1 MLAPTILPPP
11 GESASTTTIEQSES
25 HQALAESTPIRR
37 LTRGGLST
45 ERDWGRSS
53 GRRACTMTG
62 TDEGEVLIGTRRDDV
77 ICGFGGGDVVRG
89 RGGGDTLL
97 GGGGGDSM
105 VGGGGGDTLRGARGE
120 DVLDTQDDVRGNDL
134 ADGGLGRDVCVADR
148 RDTTISCT

>member
-1 MLAPTILPPP
+1 MPAPTILPPA

-45 ERDWGRSS
+45 EPDWGRSS
-53 GRRACTMTG
+53 ARRACTITG
-62 TDEGEVLIGTRRDDV
+62 TDEGEVLIGTSRDDV

-89 RGGGDTLL
+89 RGGGDTVR
-97 GGGGGDSM
+97 GGGGDDTLR
-105 VGGGGGDTLRGARGE
+105 GGGGD
-120 DVLDTQDDVRGNDL
+120 DVLNTQDDVRGNDL